1 MADIKT
7 IARGLRLLRT
17 TVDFPIHP
25 PVEDPRTGDML
36 EPGTIEGWHFAL
48 SDMPDELFLAG
59 IKAVMS
65 SRTSGNFTTKP
76 EPGDI
81 RKAVEA
87 VGNKGWAE
95 AWNEIQTRGHLFNQ
109 GGHTLTS
116 QGLVKAQWSTPEI
129 AEAVSQMGGISIC
142 LSVTERELNTTRSQ
156 FRQIW
161 EQIQARRQSKQYS
174 ALPQPPQAVPE
185 LIQPMLALSPGSN
198 VIDINAKREQ
208 MAQAAHDAG
217 IELVRQALEDVEA
230 RKLAEYQAKIAESQ
244 RQAEQAFARQQERRI
259 KAAEQQRLAREM
271 AAQEGIELIT
281 FNLPEVAEG

>member
-1 MADIKT
+1 MADEFTQAVVMGLTRMRDYDMIVIKKPNP
-7 IARGLRLLRT
+7 AEGSRG
-17 TVDFPIHP
+17 TVANWCHDLKGLTPQQVMAGFDHVI
-25 PVEDPRTGDML
+25 GN
-36 EPGTIEGWHFAL
+36 W
-48 SDMPDELFLAG
+48 SDEY
-59 IKAVMS
+59 K
-65 SRTSGNFTTKP
+65 RKP
-76 EPGDI
+76 MPGDI
-81 RKAVEA
+81 KKAVEA
-87 VGNKGWAE
+87 VGVKGWAE

-161 EQIQARRQSKQYS
+161 EQIQARRQSRQYS
-174 ALPQPPQAVPE
+174 ALPQPPRAVPE

-230 RKLAEYQAKIAESQ
+230 RKLAEYQAKIAEGQ

-259 KAAEQQRLAREM
+259 RAAEQQRLAREM

>member
-95 AWNEIQTRGHLFNQ
+95 AWNEIQNKGHQFIAPYFSS
-109 GGHTLTS
+109 S
-116 QGLVKAQWSTPEI
+116 QGKLITPQWSCPEI
-129 AEAVSQMGGISIC
+129 ATAVAQMGGIQIC
-142 LSVTERELNTTRSQ
+142 LNVTDRDLNTTRSQ
-156 FRQIW
+156 FQKVW
-161 EQIQARRQSKQYS
+161 EAIQARKQSKKYS
-174 ALPQPPQAVPE
+174 ALPQPPQVPQ
-185 LIQPMLALSPGSN
+185 LSAQQPPAIGAPEGVADLGDVIRRRKEAAIRAQQKIEMEALLE
-198 VIDINAKREQ
+198 RME
-208 MAQAAHDAG
+208 
-217 IELVRQALEDVEA
+217 AL
-230 RKLAEYQAKIAESQ
+230 KS
-244 RQAEQAFARQQERRI
+244 RQAEEKRAKVEAKMQE
-259 KAAEQQRLAREM
+259 QRNL
-271 AAQEGIELIT
+271 IEASAKLQGLELQK
-281 FNLPEVAEG
+281 FDLPEVTEA